1 MTMPALLPTF
11 EYDIFISYRHKDNK
25 GDHWV
30 TEFVH
35 SLKAE
40 LEATFKEDISIY
52 FDENPHDGLLET
64 HDVDDSLKDKLK
76 CLIFIPIISRT
87 YCDPKSFAWNN
98 EFLAFLKTAVADTF
112 GLKLKLPNGNIA
124 SRVLPIRI
132 HELDARDKQMIETE
146 LQGVLRAIDFTFHS
160 AGVNRPLR
168 PKDDESVKA
177 SGQTSYRDQINKTAN
192 AISDII
198 AGLQGKEQ
206 GISPSLPIAIGREM
220 GSGGEVSSTPRISLR
235 RRNWK
240 IKIPNVDKKS
250 VLIIALI
257 FSLLTLAVFYF
268 SETPPD
274 SRTYRSTL
282 LPPEKT
288 RFSTNVGGNIALSP
302 DGNSLAFIATDSVR
316 KSLLWLRPHN
326 ALEARALS
334 GTEGAYSPFWSP
346 DNRFIGFFADG
357 KLKKIDVSG
366 GMPQTLC
373 DASVGRGGTWNK
385 DGIIVFNGYAN
396 SPLSLVSASGGK
408 AVAITKLDTAR
419 REVSHRWPCF
429 LPDGRH
435 FLYTSRI
442 SQARVSK
449 EDAIFLASLDTT
461 VAPRM
466 VAQASSNIG
475 YANGYLLF
483 ARQQTLMAQPF
494 DVKKLQTSGDAFP
507 IAEHIHFEGLS
518 SHASF
523 SVSQNGHLVYQKG
536 VSQSGIKLAWRDRSG
551 KPIGSIN
558 QEAKVYFQM
567 RLSSDG
573 ERIVVSQPDAN
584 SINDDIWLYEIRRD
598 TWARFTFDAATDGSS
613 IWSPDGK
620 TIVFASDRN
629 KRFDL
634 FQRASNGEGN
644 EVLLLKSG
652 QSKIPSDWS
661 HDGKYIAYFTLNP
674 YDIWILPIKPSGQ
687 GNERKPFVFLQTE
700 FNEMRAT
707 FSPDGR
713 WIAYQSD
720 ESGRHEI
727 YIRPFPG
734 PGGKWQVSTA
744 GGTRPRWRE
753 DGKEL
758 FFLATD
764 SRLMSAQINLGIST
778 IQINTVQSLFDLGY
792 VSIASTSRDFYDVT
806 RDGQRFLVELNQGN
820 EISIPVT
827 LVVNWPGEIKKR

>member
-1 MTMPALLPTF
+1 MSSIVPGF

-25 GDHWV
+25 YDGWV
-30 TEFVH
+30 TEFVAN
-35 SLKAE
+35 LKKE
-40 LEATFKEDISIY
+40 IEATFKEDISIY

-64 HDVDDSLKDKLK
+64 HDVDDSLKEKLK
-76 CLIFIPIISRT
+76 CLIFVPIISRT
-87 YCDPKSFAWNN
+87 YCDPKSFAWNH
-98 EFLAFLKTAVADTF
+98 EFLAFLKTAAADTF
-112 GLKLKLPNGNIA
+112 GLKVKLPNGNTA

-132 HELDARDKQMIETE
+132 HELDSRDRQMIEAE
-146 LQGVLRAIDFTFHS
+146 LQGVLRAIDFTFQA

-168 PKDDESVKA
+168 PKDDDSIKIA
-177 SGQTSYRDQINKTAN
+177 GQNSYRDQINKTAN

-198 AGLQGKEQ
+198 AGLQGNTP
-206 GISPSLPIAIGREM
+206 SPLERGP
-220 GSGGEVSSTPRISLR
+220 GGEANAHSSTPRISPP

-257 FSLLTLAVFYF
+257 FSLLTLAVFHF
-268 SETPPD
+268 SETPSD
-274 SRTYRSTL
+274 SRTYRATL

-288 RFSTNVGGNIALSP
+288 RFSTTLGGNIAISP
-302 DGNSLAFIATDSVR
+302 DGNSLAFVATDSVR
-316 KSLLWLRPHN
+316 KSLLWLRHLN
-326 ALEARALS
+326 ALEARALG
-334 GTEGAYSPFWSP
+334 GTEGAYNPFWSP

-373 DASVGRGGTWNK
+373 DATVGRGGTWNK
-385 DGIIVFNGYAN
+385 DGIIVFNGNAN

-408 AVAITKLDTAR
+408 AVALTKLDTAR
-419 REVSHRWPCF
+419 REASHRWPCF

-442 SQARVSK
+442 SSTGMSE

-466 VAQASSNIG
+466 VAKASSSIG

-494 DVKKLQTSGDAFP
+494 DAEKLQTSGDAFP
-507 IAEHIHFEGLS
+507 IAEQINFDS
-518 SHASF
+518 FTSNASF
-523 SVSQNGHLVYQKG
+523 SVSQNGHLVYQAG
-536 VSQSGIKLAWRDRSG
+536 VSQSGIKLARLDRSG
-551 KPIGSIN
+551 KQVGSIN
-558 QEAKVYFQM
+558 QEGKIYLQL
-567 RLSSDG
+567 RLSPDG

-584 SINDDIWLYEIRRD
+584 SINQDIWLYEIRRD
-598 TWARFTFDAATDGSS
+598 TWTRFTFDAANDRSP

-620 TIVFASDRN
+620 SIVFTSDRN
-629 KRFDL
+629 KRYDL

-644 EVLLLKSG
+644 EELLLKSG
-652 QSKIPSDWS
+652 QSKLPSDWS
-661 HDGKYIAYFTLNP
+661 HDGKYIAYHTINP
-674 YDIWILPIKPSGQ
+674 NDIWILPMNPSPKGAS
-687 GNERKPFVFLQTE
+687 GERKPFVFLQTE
-700 FNEMRAT
+700 FGELRAT

-720 ESGRHEI
+720 ESGRDEI

-758 FFLATD
+758 FFVEPG
-764 SRLMSAQINLGIST
+764 RLMSAQVSLGVAT
-778 IQINTVQSLFDLGY
+778 VQVGAVQSLFDIDFVG
-792 VSIASTSRDFYDVT
+792 SGSNARDLYDVSQ
-806 RDGQRFLVELNQGN
+806 DGQRFLVELPQGN
-820 EISIPVT
+820 EVSIPLT
-827 LVVNWPGEIKKR
+827 LVVNWPGEILKK

>member
-1 MTMPALLPTF
+1 MPALLPTF

-52 FDENPHDGLLET
+52 FDENPHDGLLDT

-98 EFLAFLKTAVADTF
+98 EFLAFLKTAAADTF
-112 GLKLKLPNGNIA
+112 GLKVKLPNGNTA

-132 HELDARDKQMIETE
+132 HELDANDKRTIETE
-146 LQGVLRAIDFTFHS
+146 LQGVLRAIDFTFQS

-168 PKDDESVKA
+168 PKDDESIKGG
-177 SGQTSYRDQINKTAN
+177 GQISYRDQVNKTAN

-198 AGLQGKEQ
+198 AGLQGN
-206 GISPSLPIAIGREM
+206 SSVPSLK
-220 GSGGEVSSTPRISLR
+220 GSTGEVNAQASTPHISLP

-240 IKIPNVDKKS
+240 TRIPALNKLS
-250 VLIIALI
+250 WPVLTAIVSTLLL
-257 FSLLTLAVFYF
+257 FSLAIIHF
-268 SETPPD
+268 SQSPPD
-274 SRTYRSTL
+274 SRTYRATL

-288 RFSTNVGGNIALSP
+288 RFSTSDLGNIALSP
-302 DGNSLAFIATDSVR
+302 DGNSLAFIATDPVG
-316 KSLLWLRPHN
+316 KSLLWLRLLN

-334 GTEGAYSPFWSP
+334 GTEGAYLPFWSP

-366 GMPQTLC
+366 GTPQTLC
-373 DASVGRGGTWNK
+373 DATFGRGGTWNK
-385 DGIIVFNGYAN
+385 DGMIVFNGN
-396 SPLSLVSASGGK
+396 FNTPLSLVSASGGK
-408 AVAITKLDTAR
+408 AVTITKLDTAQ

-442 SQARVSK
+442 SLGGVNSE

-466 VAQASSNIG
+466 VAQASSSIG

-483 ARQQTLMAQPF
+483 ARRQTLMAQPF
-494 DVKKLQTSGDAFP
+494 DAEKLQTSGDAFP
-507 IAEHIHFEGLS
+507 IAEQIHFDGIS

-523 SVSQNGHLVYQKG
+523 SISQNGHLVYQAG
-536 VSQSGIKLAWRDRSG
+536 VNQSVTKLVLRDRSG
-551 KPIGSIN
+551 KQVGIIN
-558 QEAKVYFQM
+558 REAQVYFQL
-567 RLSSDG
+567 RLSPDG

-584 SINDDIWLYEIRRD
+584 GINMDIWLYEIRRD
-598 TWARFTFDAATDGSS
+598 KWARFTFDAANDRSP

-620 TIVFASDRN
+620 TIVFASNRN

-644 EVLLLKSG
+644 EELLLKSG
-652 QSKIPSDWS
+652 QSKTPSDWS
-661 HDGKYIAYFTLNP
+661 NDGKYIAYHTINP
-674 YDIWILPIKPSGQ
+674 YDIWILPINPSGQ
-687 GNERKPFVFLQTE
+687 GNEQKPFVFLQTE
-700 FNEMRAT
+700 FTENHAT

-720 ESGRHEI
+720 ESGSAEI

-758 FFLATD
+758 FFVETNF
-764 SRLMSAQINLGIST
+764 RLMSAQINLGIST
-778 IQINTVQSLFDLGY
+778 VQVGAVQSLFNIGFVATAPIMLDL
-792 VSIASTSRDFYDVT
+792 YDVT
-806 RDGQRFLVELNQGN
+806 RDGQRFLEELNQGN

-827 LVVNWPGEIKKR
+827 LVVNWPGEIKRR